1 MRPSRTRKKM
11 TVWKKRP
18 AGVGQPPFA
27 RVKNEPKSIC
37 VILKVSGLAIKKK
50 TRAE

>member
-1 MRPSRTRKKM
+1 MRPNRTRKN
-11 TVWKKRP
+11 TIVWKKRP

-27 RVKNEPKSIC
+27 KVKNEPKSIC
-37 VILKVSGLAIKKK
+37 VILNVSGLAIKKK